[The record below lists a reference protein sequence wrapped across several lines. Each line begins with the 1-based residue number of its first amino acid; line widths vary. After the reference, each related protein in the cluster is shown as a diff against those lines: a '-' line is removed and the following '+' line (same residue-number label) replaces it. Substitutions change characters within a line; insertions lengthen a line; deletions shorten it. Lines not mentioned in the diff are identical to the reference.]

1 MRSRNIRH
9 VLLPILLAPIVVC
22 GTAAFGHSQVV
33 SSESPG
39 KLQDMLRETQK
50 YCEKVKNIALHYIC
64 KERITDKENI
74 LRQRRG
80 GASGLLREKKFFDV
94 LRVKRSSYVYD
105 YQLLKK
111 DDELREQRMLLE
123 ENGKK
128 RGRKDVELSENL
140 KYSSQYL
147 VYGPVG
153 FLSAYWQNHF
163 DYEIVGTETIRGEPT
178 VMIKAEPSQEREE
191 NYNFGRIWIN
201 QKNQIVRLEWE
212 PVSIK
217 NYQDESLRMQRG
229 RVGPNFRPGAIEF
242 DKKVVWTVDYEV
254 EKNGVRF
261 PSRQTIRE
269 KYVFHAAA
277 QGREYETIKQEII
290 FDFID
295 YKFFVV
301 DTEIKY

>member
-1 MRSRNIRH
+1 MRSRNQRC
-9 VLLPILLAPIVVC
+9 VLMPVLLAPIVV
-22 GTAAFGHSQVV
+22 FGSIAYAHSQV
-33 SSESPG
+33 SPLESPG
-39 KLQDMLRETQK
+39 KLQNMLRETQR

-74 LRQRRG
+74 LRRRRG
-80 GASGLLREKKFFDV
+80 GASGLLREKKYFDV
-94 LRVKRSSYVYD
+94 LRVKRSTYVYD
-105 YQLLKK
+105 YQLLRKN
-111 DDELREQRMLLE
+111 DELKEQRILLE
-123 ENGKK
+123 ENRKK
-128 RGRKDVELSENL
+128 RNKKDVELSENL

-153 FLSAYWQNHF
+153 FLSAYWQNYF

-178 VMIKAEPSQEREE
+178 VLINAVPNQERDE

-229 RVGPNFRPGAIEF
+229 RIGPNYRPGTIDFE
-242 DKKVVWTVDYEV
+242 KKVVWTVEYEV

-261 PSRQTIRE
+261 PSRQIIRE
-269 KYVFHAAA
+269 KYVFQSAT
-277 QGREYETIKQEII
+277 QGREYETVKQEIV
-290 FDFID
+290 FDYID